1 MNLEDIFQELTY
13 GELSQLAVGGRD
25 QDEPEIA
32 EQDRP
37 QIIRHIS
44 TALTAIYKRFRLREK
59 QVWVQLTEGKSGYVL
74 DSKFRIANTQ
84 SSEPLKYLV
93 DTEFDTFDDSLL
105 KVEDVKAFRTEMD
118 LPISHQTPYVSLKL
132 NETDHPY
139 SVRTPSLKTLLMPD
153 QFGPHVKTLSQVL
166 VTYRANHPPLDREL
180 GFYAPMEV
188 PIELPVTHLQ
198 ALLFHVASRIL
209 NPTGMVDEF
218 NAGNTWYAKY
228 EGEVKRLAE
237 ENIQIDHMQDNT
249 NFERQG
255 FV

>member
-1 MNLEDIFQELTY
+1 MTLDDIFQELTY

-25 QDEPEIA
+25 NEEPAIA
-32 EQDRP
+32 EEDRP
-37 QIIRHIS
+37 QIIRHIN

-74 DSKFRIANTQ
+74 DSKFRIANTG
-84 SSEPLKYLV
+84 SSEPVKYLV
-93 DTEFDTFDDSLL
+93 DSEFDVFDDSLL
-105 KVEDVKAFRTEMD
+105 KIEQVKAFRTELG
-118 LPISHQTPYVSLKL
+118 LPLSHQTPFIDLKL
-132 NETDHPY
+132 NEVGDQY

-153 QFGPHVKTLSQVL
+153 SFGPHAKSLSQVL
-166 VTYRANHPPLDREL
+166 VIYRACHPPIDQEMGL
-180 GFYAPMEV
+180 YAPMEV
-188 PIELPVTHLQ
+188 PIELPSTHLQ
-198 ALLFHVASRIL
+198 ALLFHVASRIM

-237 ENIQIDHMQDNT
+237 ENIQIDNMQENT